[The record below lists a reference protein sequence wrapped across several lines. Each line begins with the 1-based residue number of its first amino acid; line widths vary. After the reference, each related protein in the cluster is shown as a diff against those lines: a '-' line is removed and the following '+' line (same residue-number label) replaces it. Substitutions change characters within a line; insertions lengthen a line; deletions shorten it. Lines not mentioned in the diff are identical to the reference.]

1 MIDKN
6 EVERIK
12 NEIDCRKYI
21 AESLPL
27 YGKDTAKEWAGA
39 CPWCGGTDRFHVTAD
54 GWFCREGN
62 GHCGR
67 KGDIIRFVMERQ
79 NLSFVDAVNHLL
91 QWQGGQPLPASR
103 PHKEKNFAWDW
114 RCDEWQQMASAEIFR
129 SHDRLPSVME
139 YLNGR
144 GITQDTARAYSLG
157 YSQGW
162 YGPDDMRAA
171 VTIPWFGDGMIS
183 AVRYRFIK
191 PDSDGLRYRLGK
203 FPKNS
208 SGSAGELILFRPPVR
223 RSNIMIL
230 VEGEFNALSVYQTTA
245 YDAYATGSQS
255 ITAAQLD
262 AIRQAAA
269 TYERVLVWQDEPE
282 AAQKLAGMLSNALAM
297 RSPVVNGKKLDA
309 NELLKTGQLAALID
323 IKLGVASPSVR
334 LSSPDTDNTPAH
346 RMLALSDQLGFTW
359 ERLPDGSIWMS
370 RWDKELFAQARQLL
384 AQEAAR

>member
-6 EVERIK
+6 EIERIK

-39 CPWCGGTDRFHVTAD
+39 CPWCGGADRFHVSAD

-67 KGDIIRFVMERQ
+67 KGDIVRFVMERQ
-79 NLSFVDAVNHLL
+79 GLTFAGAIDHLL
-91 QWQGGQPLPASR
+91 QWQGGQPLPATR
-103 PHKEKNFAWDW
+103 PHKEGKSGWDW
-114 RCDEWQQMASAEIFR
+114 RGDEWQQMATTEVFR
-129 SHDRLPSVME
+129 SHDRLQHVME
-139 YLNGR
+139 YLKGR
-144 GITQDTARAYSLG
+144 GITPDTASAYELG
-157 YSQGW
+157 YGQGW

-171 VTIPWFGDGMIS
+171 VTIPWFDANLMTC
-183 AVRYRFIK
+183 VRYRFVK
-191 PDSDGLRYRLGK
+191 PDPDGLRYRLGK
-203 FPKNS
+203 FPKNG
-208 SGSAGELILFRPPVR
+208 SGSAGEMTLFQPPMR
-223 RSNIMIL
+223 RSDIVVI
-230 VEGEFNALSVYQTTA
+230 VEGEFNAMSIYQATA

-262 AIRQAAA
+262 AIRQTAD

-282 AAQKLAGMLSNALAM
+282 AAQKLAAMLPNALAM

-309 NELLKTGQLAALID
+309 NELLKSGHLAALID
-323 IKLGVASPSVR
+323 KKLGVASPSVR
-334 LSSPDTDNTPAH
+334 LSSQDTENTPAH
-346 RMLALSDQLGFTW
+346 RMLALSDKLGFTW

-384 AQEAAR
+384 AQEAAQ